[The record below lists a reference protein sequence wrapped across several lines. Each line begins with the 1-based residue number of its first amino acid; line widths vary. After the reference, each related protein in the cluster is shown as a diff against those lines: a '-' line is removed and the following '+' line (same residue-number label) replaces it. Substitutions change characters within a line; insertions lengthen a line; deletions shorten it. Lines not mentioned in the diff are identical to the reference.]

1 MNGDIIDQ
9 LSKDPGSGCPKC
21 GSNSVSAVGWT
32 WWGGMLGP
40 KMMNHTKC
48 QSCSYTYNSKTR
60 QSNTRGVV
68 IYSVVAG
75 VIGLAVFF
83 LINSRL

>member
-1 MNGDIIDQ
+1 MNGELIDQ
-9 LSKDPGSGCPKC
+9 LSKDSGSGCPKC
-21 GSNSVSAVGWT
+21 GSNSVRAVGWT

-40 KMMNHTKC
+40 KTMNHTKC

-60 QSNTRGVV
+60 QSNTKGIVL
-68 IYSVVAG
+68 YSVVAG